1 MQQNPVTR
9 RSFLA
14 TGAACALAGA
24 DAIKRVP
31 CVSYHSAFDKITLG
45 KTGIATTRL
54 GFGTGVGAWN
64 RTSGLLRKCGADGA
78 AKLIR
83 AAYDRGI
90 RFFDTADA
98 YGTHS
103 FVRNA
108 LKGVPRDS
116 YVIATKYA
124 WNGGIPAAD
133 RTDVTTSID
142 RFLKELGTDYID
154 IVQIHCI
161 TDAEWPQKLSKH
173 MEGLEA
179 AKRAGKIRAHGCSF
193 HSFGALEAAANTP
206 WLDVVHARINPFGKS
221 MSTTAERVMPVL
233 KKMHLQGQGVIG
245 MKILG
250 VGALAKEP
258 AKMDASIAYAL
269 NSGAVDVINI
279 GFLSI
284 EEVDDI
290 VRRIAAVPRC

>member
-1 MQQNPVTR
+1 MLV
-9 RSFLA
+9 
-14 TGAACALAGA
+14 GAGQ
-24 DAIKRVP
+24 D
-31 CVSYHSAFDKITLG
+31 VSAHSAFEKVALG
-45 KTGIATTRL
+45 KTGITTTRL
-54 GFGTGVGAWN
+54 CFGTGVSSWN
-64 RTSGLLRKCGADGA
+64 RTSALLRKLGPDGA
-78 AKLIR
+78 ARLIR
-83 AAYDRGI
+83 AAYDRGV

-116 YVIATKYA
+116 YAISTKFA
-124 WNGGIPAAD
+124 WHGGIPEAD
-133 RTDVTTSID
+133 RTDVATAIE
-142 RFLKELGTDYID
+142 RFLKELDTDYID

-161 TDAEWPQKLSKH
+161 TDAEWPKKLAKH
-173 MEGLEA
+173 MEDLEA

-193 HSFGALEAAANTP
+193 HSLAALETAAKTP
-206 WLDVVHARINPFGKS
+206 WLDVVHARINPFGNK
-221 MSTTAERVMPVL
+221 MSVPAEKVLPVL
-233 KKMHLQGQGVIG
+233 KKMHDQGQGVIG

-250 VGALAKEP
+250 EGFFSKFPE
-258 AKMDASIAYAL
+258 KINASIAYAL

-290 VRRIAAVPRC
+290 ARRIASVPLRANA